1 MATATATAMLPPPV
15 TAVKTKAKKMT
26 KAEMDILFAKALTDK
41 SKRPKGEFIDLTA
54 VGSDTVAGYKHNN
67 GLKTYGISTPLIK
80 YIHELEA
87 ILSGPQDNKSGKRQE
102 RLDFL
107 LLCGRSEEVSV
118 LFSIYSNYLN
128 GGDGTN
134 QHSAHIIFTA
144 IGGNVITIFARLIH
158 DILQL
163 PDPSTDPSID
173 PSTDLTPTNNIL
185 LQILA
190 SKSGKSVGDLCE
202 LIKEHF
208 ASDIIPVQILAD
220 SKPSDFDFKLGP
232 NIAPGTRASTQA
244 LRQDEKA
251 EPKTDRERERDGEDE
266 VLTKNLI
273 NEHQFVLSRIK
284 SSVDLRLEEEH
295 LYKNQDEADE
305 VLEKI
310 EKHIAELTK
319 NCTILVQ
326 SCNKIKKAGVNVQDT
341 VLALVNS
348 NFTINTINA
357 LYHRQVRDDYIRDI
371 SNIVWNTPGMSSD
384 NKTRAKKCLEL
395 LVYYS
400 ALKYSEEM
408 ATSDNVNVIT
418 RFHGGSETEALI
430 AHIRMYSVNANNYI
444 KKWLNKPIHSDE
456 FDPMDIP
463 AIDPDKVPDIKPIY
477 VKAHEAPA
485 LYSTTISSTSYD
497 DVNKC
502 FDTIND
508 IINVNGGLILSLLS
522 DLMHTFS
529 TDPIYKT
536 KPILEAIAQ
545 KYILAGEP
553 CKLFPARMKYINSNT
568 IFENKLIAIKK
579 LFNDKM
585 NDRING
591 NPYPPGACIM
601 INVIQNFPDTDPTG
615 SVGSLSPLPADPP
628 DPPDPPEQPEPP
640 KPVEEIYSAIKY
652 KYDNDYIKYNA
663 YGDYDFHDNGFHDNS
678 FDDET
683 IAFPTAS
690 DHGMLID
697 SQPYQPPFG
706 ASQGSSQHEGQSQPE
721 VLSQSQGSSQ
731 DFLVDDMDA
740 HGIMS
745 RLREKKY
752 KQQIKTT
759 LKAKKSRKVKKSRK
773 AKMSR
778 KAKKS
783 RKAKMSRKAK
793 PRNAKMSRK
802 AKMYKKQNMEKL
814 NL

>member
-26 KAEMDILFAKALTDK
+26 KAEEADILFARALTDK

-67 GLKTYGISTPLIK
+67 GLKTFGISTPLIK

-128 GGDGTN
+128 GGDGTS

-158 DILQL
+158 DILQ
-163 PDPSTDPSID
+163 STD

-185 LQILA
+185 LQVLA
-190 SKSGKSVGDLCE
+190 SKSGKSVGDLCK

-208 ASDIIPVQILAD
+208 ASYIIPVQILAD

-310 EKHIAELTK
+310 KKHIAELTK

-326 SCNKIKKAGVNVQDT
+326 SCNKIKRAGVNVQDT

-348 NFTINTINA
+348 NFTIKTINA

-418 RFHGGSETEALI
+418 GFHGGSETEALI

-463 AIDPDKVPDIKPIY
+463 AIDPDKVPDIKPPDIKPIY

-497 DVNKC
+497 EVNKC
-502 FDTIND
+502 FDTISG
-508 IINVNGGLILSLLS
+508 IINANGGLILSLLS

-721 VLSQSQGSSQ
+721 VLSQSQGLSQ
-731 DFLVDDMDA
+731 DVTGYLAD
-740 HGIMS
+740 GIMS
-745 RLREKKY
+745 RLREKRY

>member
-1 MATATATAMLPPPV
+1 MATATATATLPLPPPA
-15 TAVKTKAKKMT
+15 TAVKAKAKKMT
-26 KAEMDILFAKALTDK
+26 KAEMADILFARALTDK

-67 GLKTYGISTPLIK
+67 GLKTFGISTPLIK

-87 ILSGPQDNKSGKRQE
+87 ILSGTPDNKSGKRQE

-107 LLCGRSEEVSV
+107 LLCGRSEEVSE

-128 GGDGTN
+128 GGDGTS

-144 IGGNVITIFARLIH
+144 IGGNVITVFARLIH
-158 DILQL
+158 NILQ
-163 PDPSTDPSID
+163 STD

-185 LQILA
+185 LQVLA
-190 SKSGKSVGDLCE
+190 SKSGKSVVELCG
-202 LIKEHF
+202 LIKRHF
-208 ASDIIPVQILAD
+208 ASDRTLVENLNA

-232 NIAPGTRASTQA
+232 NISPATRASTQA

-251 EPKTDRERERDGEDE
+251 EPKTDYERERDSDSEDE

-284 SSVDLRLEEEH
+284 SSVDLRLEEEV
-295 LYKNQDEADE
+295 LYTNQDEADE
-305 VLEKI
+305 VIEKI

-357 LYHRQVRDDYIRDI
+357 LYHRQVQDDYIRDI
-371 SNIVWNTPGMSSD
+371 SNIVWNTTGMSSD

-497 DVNKC
+497 EVNKC
-502 FDTIND
+502 FDSISG
-508 IINVNGGLILSLLS
+508 IIETNGGLILSLLS

-529 TDPIYKT
+529 TDPIYNT

-545 KYILAGEP
+545 KYILEEKP

-568 IFENKLIAIKK
+568 KFENKLIAIKK
-579 LFNDKM
+579 LFNDKI
-585 NDRING
+585 NDRISG

-628 DPPDPPEQPEPP
+628 DPPEPPEPPEPP
-640 KPVEEIYSAIKY
+640 KPVEKIYSAIKY
-652 KYDNDYIKYNA
+652 KYDKDYIEYNA
-663 YGDYDFHDNGFHDNS
+663 YGDYDNGGYGFDDNSFHDNS
-678 FDDET
+678 FDDEN
-683 IAFPTAS
+683 
-690 DHGMLID
+690 
-697 SQPYQPPFG
+697 
-706 ASQGSSQHEGQSQPE
+706 
-721 VLSQSQGSSQ
+721 
-731 DFLVDDMDA
+731 
-740 HGIMS
+740 
-745 RLREKKY
+745 
-752 KQQIKTT
+752 
-759 LKAKKSRKVKKSRK
+759 
-773 AKMSR
+773 KMT
-778 KAKKS
+778 K
-783 RKAKMSRKAK
+783 
-793 PRNAKMSRK
+793 N
-802 AKMYKKQNMEKL
+802 
-814 NL
+814 